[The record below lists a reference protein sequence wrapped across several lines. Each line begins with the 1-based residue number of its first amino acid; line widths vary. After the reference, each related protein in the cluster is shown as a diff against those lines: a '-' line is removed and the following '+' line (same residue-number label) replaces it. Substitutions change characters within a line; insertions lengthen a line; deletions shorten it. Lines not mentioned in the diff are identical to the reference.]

1 MKRTIICGGL
11 IIVFFLIGVF
21 FFLNSED
28 GDKIIDSVQDK
39 FEDKTK
45 KDKEANLT
53 LMGDILFEAP
63 FYKSYEN
70 GYDINDYFSL
80 IKDKLTKDDL
90 SIANL
95 EVVIG
100 NDSLE
105 VSGDGYNFCAPEYI
119 GDLISSLDFEV
130 LGTANNHTMDRGLD
144 GVYSTIDYFKDS
156 DIKTVGTYKTEEEKK
171 EGLVLDING
180 IKFGFLA
187 YTYGTNQKIPSD
199 ATNLIGLYRNNVTK
213 VFDEESKKVIEEEVN
228 NLKTKSDVLVVMMHW
243 GNEFTYDP
251 TNEQKEVANFLNSLG
266 VDIIYGSHS
275 HCMQPIEVI
284 GDEHKTVVYYS
295 LGNFVSN
302 DDDIA
307 RTPLGQETFDNA
319 YQVSLLSTLKVKMD
333 DENNITISDIKTE
346 PIINYFDEYL
356 NNWLLI
362 PYDNYSIEYEKS
374 HNRYNKGL
382 NKEFIDEMYKKVIP
396 EDYR

>member
-70 GYDINDYFSL
+70 GYDINNYFSL

-362 PYDNYSIEYEKS
+362 PYDKYSIEYEKS